1 MGDYD
6 SVFLLQPGLDL
17 LPQGGLL
24 GGVELLPLLVVQ
36 VILHLLANGFQLVGG
51 DTHILDGDAKTEGKS
66 TTECFPDTA
75 AGRRKAQSGL
85 GGKFFLNIH

>member
-51 DTHILDGDAKTEGKS
+51 DTHILDGDAKTEDKS
-66 TTECFPDTA
+66 TTE
-75 AGRRKAQSGL
+75 
-85 GGKFFLNIH
+85 